1 MSGSSFFT
9 LQNQYRALAQGVQV
23 AAALGQTCSS
33 CVSQAPEVL
42 CFLQSFWNGEY
53 ITSNINV
60 DNGRSGKDS
69 NSILGPIAIFDID
82 ASCDSLTFQPCNG
95 KSLANFKVLVDSFR
109 PIYGINNGTSTGS
122 AVAIGRY
129 PEDTYY
135 GGNPWYL
142 CTLAAAEFLYDAV
155 AQWNIQKSIA
165 VDSTSLAFF
174 QELYPSAK
182 VGQYESDSTTFTQI
196 TNAIT
201 TYADGFVD
209 LIQKYIPSN
218 GSISEQ
224 YSRDTGM
231 PLSAYDLTW
240 SFASFVTMAQRR
252 SGQYPV
258 SWGSKSAAAPPTACA
273 GTSAQGVYIP
283 ATAAGAPSSN
293 SSCKVNVLFAVNA
306 STFFGENIYI
316 IGNDSALGSWV
327 ESNADPMN
335 PGNYT
340 STRPEWYVNLDLP
353 ASATVSYKYLR
364 QEPNSSFIYETG
376 NRTFAVPACGV
387 ETATEQDAW
396 VGPTGTPSKL
406 RRWRNKFEEMSYR

>member
-1 MSGSSFFT
+1 M
-9 LQNQYRALAQGVQV
+9 AQGVQV
-23 AAALGQTCSS
+23 ATTLAQNCSS

-53 ITSNINV
+53 IISNINV

-69 NSILGPIAIFDID
+69 NTILGPIANFDIE
-82 ASCDSLTFQPCNG
+82 ASCDGPTFQPCNSQ
-95 KSLANFKVLVDSFR
+95 SLANFKVLVDSFR
-109 PIYGINNGTSTGS
+109 PIYTINNSTSTGN

-155 AQWNIQKSIA
+155 AQWKTQDNLVI
-165 VDSTSLAFF
+165 DSTSLAFF
-174 QELYPSAK
+174 QEISPSTMT
-182 VGQYESDSTTFTQI
+182 GQYGSNSTTFSQI
-196 TNAIT
+196 TSAIT
-201 TYADGFVD
+201 TYADGFVNV
-209 LIQKYIPSN
+209 IEKYLPSN

-224 YSRDTGM
+224 YSRDTGL

-252 SGQYPV
+252 SGQYPA
-258 SWGSKSAAAPPTACA
+258 SWGSKNADAPSETCA

-293 SSCKVNVLFAVNA
+293 SSCTINVLFAVNA
-306 STFFGENIYI
+306 TTFFGENIYI
-316 IGNDSALGSWV
+316 IGNDSALGDWV
-327 ESNADPMN
+327 VSNANPMN
-335 PGNYT
+335 PGNYS
-340 STRPEWYVNLDLP
+340 STRPEWYINLDLP
-353 ASATVSYKYLR
+353 ASTTVSYKYVR

-376 NRTFAVPACGV
+376 NRTFAVPSCAAM
-387 ETATEQDAW
+387 TATEEDAW

-406 RRWRNKFEEMSYR
+406 RR